1 MRALGRRLSSDQRE
15 RPGHGQ
21 AFLLATNGLIWGL
34 IIALIALGLAI
45 IFGLLDI
52 VNLAHGDF
60 FMVGTV
66 LAWATLQSTGTF
78 WLAFIVVPLIGF
90 ILGAIIQ
97 RMVIQPIHNVA
108 ALSIVAT
115 FGLSLILQESVRITY
130 GPTPG
135 RILPPIQQ
143 TIYIFGVDYEVY
155 RLFAAAVAIVALVG
169 FFVFLQHTKLG
180 TWIRA
185 VRHDRDTALAMGIP
199 ADRIYVLTFA
209 IGFGLAALGGV
220 VAAPITTVD
229 FRGGVDILPFCFM
242 AVIIGGLGNLPG
254 AAAAA
259 VLLAVL
265 EGVIQS
271 IADPTVARIAS
282 LVLMSA
288 VLLLRPQGL
297 FKGLAR

>member
-1 MRALGRRLSSDQRE
+1 MDTLL
-15 RPGHGQ
+15 
-21 AFLLATNGLIWGL
+21 LLAMNGLIWGL

-52 VNLAHGDF
+52 INLAHGDF

-66 LAWATLQSTGTF
+66 LAWFTLQATGSF
-78 WLAFIVVPLIGF
+78 WLAFIAAPLICLV
-90 ILGAIIQ
+90 LGALTQ
-97 RMVIQPIHNVA
+97 RIVIEPIRNVA

-115 FGLSLILQESVRITY
+115 FGLSLILQESVRITF
-130 GPTPG
+130 GPTPR
-135 RILPPIQQ
+135 RILSPIPG
-143 TIYIFGVDYEVY
+143 TINLFGVEYELY
-155 RLFAAAVAIVALVG
+155 RLFAAALSLAALAG
-169 FFVFLQHTKLG
+169 FFVFLHRTKLG
-180 TWIRA
+180 TWMRA
-185 VRHDRDTALAMGIP
+185 VRHDRDTAIAMGIP
-199 ADRIYVLTFA
+199 ARRVYVLTFA
-209 IGFGLAALGGV
+209 LGFALAGLGGV

-254 AAAAA
+254 TAAAA
-259 VLLAVL
+259 VLLAFM

-271 IADPTVARIAS
+271 FADPTVARIAS

>member
-1 MRALGRRLSSDQRE
+1 ME
-15 RPGHGQ
+15 K
-21 AFLLATNGLIWGL
+21 LLLLTMNGLIWGL

-52 VNLAHGDF
+52 INLAHGDF

-66 LAWATLQSTGTF
+66 LAWATLQSTGNF
-78 WLAFIVVPLIGF
+78 WLAFLVAPLVGF
-90 ILGAIIQ
+90 ILGALIQ
-97 RMVIQPIHNVA
+97 RIVIQPIRNLA

-115 FGLSLILQESVRITY
+115 FGLSLILQESVRITF
-130 GPTPG
+130 GPTPQ
-135 RILPPIQQ
+135 RILPPIQA
-143 TIYIFGVDYEVY
+143 TVPLFGIDYEVY
-155 RLFAAAVAIVALVG
+155 RLFAAALAIFVLAG
-169 FFVFLQHTKLG
+169 FFIFLHHTQLG
-180 TWIRA
+180 TWMRA
-185 VRHDRDTALAMGIP
+185 VRHDRDTAVAMGVP
-199 ADRIYVLTFA
+199 AHRVYILTFG
-209 IGFGLAALGGV
+209 IGFALAALGGV

-254 AAAAA
+254 TAAAA
-259 VLLAVL
+259 VLLAFV

-271 IADPTVARIAS
+271 VADPTVARITS

-297 FKGLAR
+297 FKGLVR

>member
-1 MRALGRRLSSDQRE
+1 MDKL
-15 RPGHGQ
+15 
-21 AFLLATNGLIWGL
+21 FLLAMNGLIWGL

-52 VNLAHGDF
+52 INLAHGDF

-66 LAWATLQSTGTF
+66 LAWATVQSTGNF
-78 WLAFIVVPLIGF
+78 WLAFIVAPLIGF
-90 ILGAIIQ
+90 ALGALIQRVIIQ
-97 RMVIQPIHNVA
+97 PLHNAA

-135 RILPPIQQ
+135 RLLSPIPG
-143 TIYIFGVDYEVY
+143 TVPMFGVDYEIY
-155 RLFAAAVAIVALVG
+155 RLFAAALAIVALGG
-169 FFVFLQHTKLG
+169 FFLFLNHTQIG
-180 TWIRA
+180 TWMRA
-185 VRHDRDTALAMGIP
+185 VRHDRETAIAMGIP
-199 ADRIYVLTFA
+199 AGRVYVLTFA
-209 IGFGLAALGGV
+209 IGFALAAFGGV

-254 AAAAA
+254 TVAAA
-259 VLLAVL
+259 VLLAVV
-265 EGVIQS
+265 EGIIQS
-271 IADPTVARIAS
+271 VADPTVARIAS

-297 FKGLAR
+297 FKGLTR

>member
-1 MRALGRRLSSDQRE
+1 M
-15 RPGHGQ
+15 
-21 AFLLATNGLIWGL
+21 LLAMNGLIWGM

-52 VNLAHGDF
+52 INLSHGDF

-66 LAWATLQSTGTF
+66 LTWFTLQLTGSF
-78 WLAFIVVPLIGF
+78 WLAFLLVPIIGF
-90 ILGAIIQ
+90 ALGALTQ
-97 RMVIQPIHNVA
+97 VVVINPIRNVA

-115 FGLSLILQESVRITY
+115 FGLSLILQEGVRITF
-130 GPTPG
+130 GPTPR
-135 RILPPIQQ
+135 RILQPINE
-143 TIYIFGVDYEVY
+143 TIHVFGIDYSVY
-155 RLFAAAVAIVALVG
+155 RLFAAAVAIVAIGG
-169 FFVFLQHTKLG
+169 FFIFLHHTKLG
-180 TWIRA
+180 TWMRA
-185 VRHDRDTALAMGIP
+185 VRHDRDTAVAMGIP
-199 ADRIYVLTFA
+199 AQKVYVITFGL
-209 IGFGLAALGGV
+209 GFALAALGGV

-254 AAAAA
+254 TAAAAI
-259 VLLAVL
+259 LLSFM

-271 IADPTVARIAS
+271 VADPTVARIAS

-297 FKGLAR
+297 FKGLAK

>member
-1 MRALGRRLSSDQRE
+1 MDKI
-15 RPGHGQ
+15 
-21 AFLLATNGLIWGL
+21 FLLAVNGLIWCL

-52 VNLAHGDF
+52 INLAHGDF

-66 LAWATLQSTGTF
+66 LAWATIQSTGSF
-78 WLAFIVVPLIGF
+78 WLAFLVAPLIGF
-90 ILGAIIQ
+90 ILGALIQ
-97 RMVIQPIHNVA
+97 RTLIQPIRNVA

-115 FGLSLILQESVRITY
+115 FGLSLILQETVRITY

-135 RILPPIQQ
+135 RILSPIPG
-143 TIYIFGVDYEVY
+143 TLRMFGVDYDIY
-155 RLFAAAVAIVALVG
+155 RLFAAVVALLAIGG
-169 FFVFLQHTKLG
+169 FFLFLKYTQLG
-180 TWIRA
+180 TWMRA
-185 VRHDRDTALAMGIP
+185 VRHDRDIAIAMGIP
-199 ADRIYVLTFA
+199 AGRVYVLTFG
-209 IGFGLAALGGV
+209 IGFALAALGGV

-254 AAAAA
+254 TAAAA
-259 VLLAVL
+259 VLLAFL
-265 EGVIQS
+265 EGIIQS
-271 IADPTVARIAS
+271 VADPTIARIAS

-288 VLLLRPQGL
+288 VLMLRPQGL